1 MSSHP
6 PSGKEHARLDA
17 LRRYNIL
24 DTAPEAQFE
33 DLTSLV
39 AHVCQVP
46 IATLTL
52 LDERRQWFKSKRGIT
67 IAETPRERSFCTHT
81 IEHTNAFII
90 PDTLADPRF
99 AHNLLVTDPP
109 HVRFYVGVSLVTADG
124 HAIGTLCAIDR
135 VPRVLDEAQLDALHA
150 LARQAMALIEQRR
163 TMRELA
169 EALERVRSL
178 EGLLPICAY
187 CHQIRDED
195 GVWHKLER
203 YISERS
209 DVEFSHGMCQVCY
222 ARHFPEDFDPRR

>member
-1 MSSHP
+1 MSSLP
-6 PSGKEHARLDA
+6 PSGKERARLDA

-24 DTAPEAQFE
+24 DTAPESHFD

-39 AHVCQVP
+39 AHICQVP

-52 LDERRQWFKSKRGIT
+52 LDERRQWFKSRRGLSLT
-67 IAETPRERSFCTHT
+67 ETPREHSFCTHA
-81 IEHTNAFII
+81 IETPQPLII
-90 PDTLADPRF
+90 PDALADARF
-99 AHNLLVTDPP
+99 MHNPLVTGAP
-109 HVRFYVGVSLVTADG
+109 HIRFYLGVPLVTMDG

-135 VPRVLDEAQLDALHA
+135 APRELAEAQLSAMQA

-169 EALERVRSL
+169 EALDRVRSL

-209 DVEFSHGMCQVCY
+209 NVEFSHGMCQVCY
-222 ARHFPEDFDPRR
+222 ARYFPEDFEPRR